1 MGDGVG
7 AVNKVV
13 GSHGPFVGAGLCVLK
28 LISVGRSGKRPRH
41 GDRAV
46 RLGSGGEVLRLDKL
60 GDYKAVANADL
71 DHDVVTLEIY
81 PVRINR
87 ICVIGANSDKVP
99 VSLCKFA
106 E

>member
-1 MGDGVG
+1 MV
-7 AVNKVV
+7 AVR
-13 GSHGPFVGAGLCVLK
+13 
-28 LISVGRSGKRPRH
+28 RSGKRP
-41 GDRAV
+41 
-46 RLGSGGEVLRLDKL
+46 GSGDGAVCLGGSDKVLRLDKL